1 MVDDKKLK
9 VLKEYFLKRRDGEK
23 HQLTPN
29 DEQVFAVASLH
40 KAPDIQLSEMAYIA
54 LHKKSKKSN
63 ISFNTLKEVY
73 CRGYSAW
80 KNNHVSTHEQAG
92 FARVNS
98 YVNKGITYHT
108 DDKDLHEAVW
118 SGYKKKNILDKPTMN
133 AQELA
138 KKHKVYLDIINKEI
152 ERGVKIEKE
161 HTSDEKIANE
171 IARDHIGEDP
181 KYYEKLKTAEK
192 KTVSED
198 TPTNSAGGGSVR
210 GMGYVS
216 GDPNGQPPAY
226 QTGNVID
233 SDQRNNVLFKLIK
246 QYHTDLHNKKPK

>member
-9 VLKEYFLKRRDGEK
+9 VLKEYFLKRREGEK
-23 HQLTPN
+23 HQLTTN
-29 DEQVFAVASLH
+29 DEQRFAVASLQTS
-40 KAPDIQLSEMAYIA
+40 PDIQLSEAAYIS
-54 LHKKSKKSN
+54 LNKKSN
-63 ISFNTLKEVY
+63 KSNVPFNVLKEVY
-73 CRGYSAW
+73 RRGYFAW
-80 KNNHVSTHEQAG
+80 KNNFVSTQEQAG

-98 YVNKGITYHT
+98 YLNKGITYHIE
-108 DDKDLHEAVW
+108 DKDLHESIWA
-118 SGYKKKNILDKPTMN
+118 GYKKKNGLDNPTMN

-138 KKHKVYLDIINKEI
+138 KKHKVSIEVINKEI

-161 HTSDEKIANE
+161 HTSDEKIANK

-181 KYYEKLKTAEK
+181 KYYEKLKKVEK

-226 QTGNVID
+226 QSGNVID